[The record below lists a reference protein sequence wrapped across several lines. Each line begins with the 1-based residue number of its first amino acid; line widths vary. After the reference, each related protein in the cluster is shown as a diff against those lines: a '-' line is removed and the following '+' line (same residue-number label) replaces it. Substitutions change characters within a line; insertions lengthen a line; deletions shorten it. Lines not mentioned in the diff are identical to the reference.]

1 MEHATQARDLDESIT
16 LGGLVLATGDR
27 TLLLLL
33 DMEVD
38 QRARFVS
45 RCLIRAVAL
54 SVVFDAMKPVAGR
67 YCSIYCYTLNL
78 TTEGRGE
85 KVGCV
90 AASALHRVPVLF
102 YLVASGLLYCSTL
115 LSRYLID

>member
-1 MEHATQARDLDESIT
+1 VEHATQARDLDESIT

-27 TLLLLL
+27 TLLLLI

-38 QRARFVS
+38 QSARCVS

-67 YCSIYCYTLNL
+67 YCSFCCYTLYL
-78 TTEGRGE
+78 TTEERGE

>member
-1 MEHATQARDLDESIT
+1 MQARDLYDSIIQS
-16 LGGLVLATGDR
+16 GLVLAVGDCM
-27 TLLLLL
+27 LLLLI

-38 QRARFVS
+38 QTARFVA

-67 YCSIYCYTLNL
+67 YCSFFCYTLYL

-90 AASALHRVPVLF
+90 AASALHREPVLF
-102 YLVASGLLYCSTL
+102 LPYS
-115 LSRYLID
+115 